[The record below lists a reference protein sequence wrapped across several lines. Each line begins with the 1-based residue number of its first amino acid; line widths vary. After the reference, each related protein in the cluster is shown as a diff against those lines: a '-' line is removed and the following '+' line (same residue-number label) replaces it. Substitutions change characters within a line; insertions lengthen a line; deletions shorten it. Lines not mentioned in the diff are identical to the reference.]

1 MDDLTEGAVLVATIH
16 LYREADGR
24 YIAVGRPE
32 DRDTDH
38 ILGRGSTAEKALR
51 LAGKDYDETPPFE
64 HRTVRI
70 ED

>member
-1 MDDLTEGAVLVATIH
+1 MDDLSEGATLVATIH

-24 YIAVGRPE
+24 YVAVGRPE
-32 DRDTDH
+32 DRDADH

-51 LAGKDYDETPPFE
+51 IAGRDYDDTPPFE
-64 HRTVRI
+64 HSTVRI